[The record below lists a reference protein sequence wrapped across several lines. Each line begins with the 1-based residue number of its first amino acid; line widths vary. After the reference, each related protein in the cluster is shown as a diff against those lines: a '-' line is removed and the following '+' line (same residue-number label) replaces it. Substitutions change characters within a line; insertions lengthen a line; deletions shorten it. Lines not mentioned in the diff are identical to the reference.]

1 MPGNTFSG
9 TEKKQET
16 KICGSSRLSRTN
28 DSQDLKVFL
37 KPFLLFFGQN
47 NYTNH
52 KSWTIF
58 SHKARDCSHLKIP
71 KIEILSTMA
80 IKHIYQASLLKL

>member
-28 DSQDLKVFL
+28 DSQDLEVFL
-37 KPFLLFFGQN
+37 EPFLLFFGQN

-52 KSWTIF
+52 KS
-58 SHKARDCSHLKIP
+58 
-71 KIEILSTMA
+71 
-80 IKHIYQASLLKL
+80 